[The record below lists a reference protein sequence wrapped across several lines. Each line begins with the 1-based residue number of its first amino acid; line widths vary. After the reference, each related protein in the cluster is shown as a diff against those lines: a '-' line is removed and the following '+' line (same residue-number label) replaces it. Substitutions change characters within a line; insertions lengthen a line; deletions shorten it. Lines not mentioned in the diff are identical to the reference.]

1 LGGFDLYDPSE
12 DEWTTV
18 EIAVEGGGEGPEK
31 RSVASLQGVAS
42 GVEWEGKKVIAL
54 LALGEREGA
63 PAELGHDGAGF
74 VSCSA
79 MMTRRRSIESSLI
92 LTLLLTVPR

>member
-1 LGGFDLYDPSE
+1 LGGFDLYDPSK
-12 DEWTTV
+12 DGWRTV

-31 RSVASLQGVAS
+31 RSVASLQGVEN
-42 GVEWEGKKVIAL
+42 GVEWEGKRVIAL

-79 MMTRRRSIESSLI
+79 MRGAR
-92 LTLLLTVPR
+92 